1 MFIMAHPCRA
11 GHMPLFG
18 SDLRML
24 RVKRLA
30 APVERSPD
38 LPDRLLGRWCV
49 QPLCKKYFRSRAT
62 QITFTS
68 PSSRPT
74 EGRFAVVTD
83 AGRDAVDAG
92 GALTRARA
100 CGRRSRVVLTPRR
113 WRSNRR
119 RKLRR

>member
-1 MFIMAHPCRA
+1 MAHPCRA

-38 LPDRLLGRWCV
+38 LPDRLLCRWCV

-68 PSSRPT
+68 IAVPSRS
-74 EGRFAVVTD
+74 EGRIAIVTN
-83 AGRDAVDAG
+83 AGRIAVDVMAPLTN
-92 GALTRARA
+92 GAKAD
-100 CGRRSRVVLTPRR
+100 GEVV
-113 WRSNRR
+113 WS
-119 RKLRR
+119 